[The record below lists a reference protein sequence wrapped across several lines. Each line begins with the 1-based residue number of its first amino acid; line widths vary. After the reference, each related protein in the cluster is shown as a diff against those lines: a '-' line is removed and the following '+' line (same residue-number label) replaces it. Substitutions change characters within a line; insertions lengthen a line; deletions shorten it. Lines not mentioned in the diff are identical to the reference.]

1 MGAWS
6 ESRTLTGLT
15 WGIVKGN
22 LYMLLFP
29 VVAGVVAAVLVV
41 AVAGVGLGLLG
52 LTTTAEDYLESGQVD
67 ESPALFIGLL
77 VLIAAGYLGTLV
89 TQICMAGLVSA
100 ADKELRGEDSSFG
113 AGISAA
119 LRHLPALLGW
129 AAIQALVGWLL
140 AALRNGGQ
148 GGSSIQQAVRI
159 GLAGVAQVA
168 WSVVSFFV
176 LPSIVLRG
184 NGTIRA
190 LRESY
195 AMIRITWGMQI
206 AGGVRLGFFV
216 VLLGLLPG
224 IAATVGGVLLLF
236 NEQVGL
242 GIPVTAL
249 GLIVITA
256 SQVLIS
262 TLRAV
267 FSVAL
272 FHYAEDGEAVGPY
285 AADQLQRSVHVRS

>member
-15 WGIVKGN
+15 WGVVKDN

-29 VVAGVVAAVLVV
+29 VVAAVLAAVLVL
-41 AVAGVGLGLLG
+41 AVVGIGLGLLG
-52 LTTTAEDYLESGQVD
+52 LTTTAEDYLATGQVE
-67 ESPALFIGLL
+67 ESPALFAGI
-77 VLIAAGYLGTLV
+77 VTLIAAGYLGTLI
-89 TQICMAGLVSA
+89 TQICMAGLVSC
-100 ADKELRGEDSSFG
+100 ADKELQGEDSSFS
-113 AGISAA
+113 AGIAAA
-119 LRHLPALLGW
+119 LKHLPALLGW

-140 AALRNGGQ
+140 AAFRNGGQ
-148 GGSSIQQAVRI
+148 GGTSIQQAVRI

-168 WSVVSFFV
+168 WSIVSFFV
-176 LPSIVLRG
+176 LPLIVLRG
-184 NGTIRA
+184 SGTIQA

-216 VLLGLLPG
+216 ALLGLLPG
-224 IAATVGGVLLLF
+224 IAATIGGVFLLF
-236 NEQVGL
+236 NDQLAL
-242 GIPVTAL
+242 GIP
-249 GLIVITA
+249 LIVLGIVVITI

-272 FHYAEDGEAVGPY
+272 FHYAEDGDAIGPY
-285 AADQLQRSVHVRS
+285 NAEQLQRSVHVRS